1 MDIRLTFDF
10 PDIIH
15 RGATKGPS
23 AIRHSRFRA
32 VGGLLEWH
40 IADRHLS
47 GPILCA
53 SWVAHHL
60 FVRGSSDTARM
71 HRLCDIQ
78 CRYQNMN

>member
-1 MDIRLTFDF
+1 MGIRLTFDF

-23 AIRHSRFRA
+23 AMRHSSFRA

-53 SWVAHHL
+53 IWVAPS
-60 FVRGSSDTARM
+60 FICEGV
-71 HRLCDIQ
+71 
-78 CRYQNMN
+78 